1 MVTKSTE
8 KKPVKKKAKLIEDK
22 PRENTGRPSKY
33 DPKYCELLIKHMSKG
48 LSFETFGPS
57 IGVSKSSTYR
67 WLTDDKNDSKETLEN
82 KKAFRDAKSI
92 ATDYCRLF
100 WEKIGIDHIVNYED
114 APKLNTT
121 AWIFNMKNRFGWRDK
136 VENTGEVTV
145 KPYIIKKRNGEEIE
159 MGMKTE
165 EAED

>member
-1 MVTKSTE
+1 MVTKS
-8 KKPVKKKAKLIEDK
+8 KKKTSVKKTEEKTAL
-22 PRENTGRPSKY
+22 GRPSKY
-33 DPKYCELLIKHMSKG
+33 DPSYCELLIKHMSKG

-57 IGVSKSSTYR
+57 IGVSKASTYR
-67 WLTDDKNDSKETLEN
+67 WLTDEDNDSEATLRN
-82 KKAFRDAKSI
+82 KKEFRDAKKI

-100 WEKIGIDHIVNYED
+100 WEKIGVDHIVNYED
-114 APKLNTT
+114 SPKLNTT
-121 AWIFNMKNRFGWRDK
+121 AWIFNMKNRFGWRDR

-145 KPYIIKKRNGEEIE
+145 KPYIIKKRNGDEIE